1 MARRATK
8 KEKTTMLRLTKHYSE
23 GIQSSSGR
31 TSRNL
36 SGDSVS
42 GVRIIYI
49 ISLFTITI
57 RNQYRQCIQ
66 YKLYCQNSQV
76 CGILGDIVGAL
87 SLFALLIFALIFG
100 GVLL

>member
-1 MARRATK
+1 
-8 KEKTTMLRLTKHYSE
+8 MLRTRQHYSE
-23 GIQSSSGR
+23 GSQSSSGR

-36 SGDSVS
+36 IKGDVS
-42 GVRIIYI
+42 AFRIIYI

-57 RNQYRQCIQ
+57 RNQYRQCRQ
-66 YKLYCQNSQV
+66 FCENSLF

>member
-1 MARRATK
+1 
-8 KEKTTMLRLTKHYSE
+8 MLRLTKHYSE

-36 SGDSVS
+36 TEDNVS

-49 ISLFTITI
+49 ISLFTIPI
-57 RNQYRQCIQ
+57 RNQYRECRQ
-66 YKLYCQNSQV
+66 YCENSLYC
-76 CGILGDIVGAL
+76 GLLGDIVGAL
-87 SLFALLIFALIFG
+87 SLFSLLVFALIFG